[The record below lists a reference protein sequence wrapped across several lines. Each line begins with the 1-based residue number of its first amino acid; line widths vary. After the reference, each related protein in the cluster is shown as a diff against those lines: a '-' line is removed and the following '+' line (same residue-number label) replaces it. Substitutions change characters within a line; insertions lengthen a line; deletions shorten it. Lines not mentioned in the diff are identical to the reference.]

1 MEENFYYSAFEELI
15 KEKAD
20 EYKMYPSD
28 KVWKNINRSL
38 HRRRKW
44 YWSGFVLL
52 LSGISYLA
60 VTELLSPPAEKSL
73 SHPVQPAAAPASSGF
88 NAREFVPFSAAPLES
103 QPPAMETVISAITV
117 EDSGSITAAFEIP
130 LRLLNHPHAP
140 ELWKP
145 DRKASLLISG
155 LAPLNDDEAYNIE
168 VSWPLPGI
176 LANESPA
183 WMDPNART
191 ETESS
196 SKRVLK
202 PLEKENR
209 INWLQDHAAYVPPT
223 IGKRVH
229 WQLAFSPTVNYRKLT
244 GGNGLKSGTGG
255 NNVDL
260 PPTASESNDPEK
272 LVNHKP
278 ALGFELGAHGL
289 LPLTPRLTLKGG
301 LQFNYSKYDIVA
313 FRAPVELATIS
324 LNSSTGLPGNA
335 LTSYTDIR
343 NFSGYFAEDLKN
355 QYYQLS
361 VPVGLELRVLGSDK
375 LQFNIAGTIQPT
387 YMLNKN
393 TYLITNDYKNYTRE
407 PSLVRKWNVNAGA
420 EAFISYSSGD
430 IKWQVGPQ
438 FRYQLLSSYKNE
450 YPIKEYLMEYGIKV
464 GISKTIR

>member
-20 EYKMYPSD
+20 QYKMYPSD
-28 KVWKNINRSL
+28 KVWKNVNRSL
-38 HRRRKW
+38 HTRRKW

-60 VTELLSPPAEKSL
+60 VTELMSPPAGKSL
-73 SHPVQPAAAPASSGF
+73 ADLKQPAATTAPSAF
-88 NAREFVPFSAAPLES
+88 DAREFIPFAP
-103 QPPAMETVISAITV
+103 PPLVNNDPDDRETVVSAIRV

-130 LRLLNHPHAP
+130 LRLLNHAP
-140 ELWKP
+140 ERWKP
-145 DRKASLLISG
+145 DRKAALLISG
-155 LAPLNDDEAYNIE
+155 LAPLNDDETYNIE
-168 VSWPLPGI
+168 LSWPLPEA
-176 LANESPA
+176 LTNASAA
-183 WMDPNART
+183 WMNQDEPEEAGNST
-191 ETESS
+191 
-196 SKRVLK
+196 KRVLK

-209 INWLQDHAAYVPPT
+209 INWLQDHAAYAPLA

-244 GGNGLKSGTGG
+244 GGNGLKSAPGTM
-255 NNVDL
+255 DL
-260 PPTASESNDPEK
+260 PPTANESDDPEK

-289 LPLTPRLTLKGG
+289 LPLTSRLTLKGG

-324 LNSSTGLPGNA
+324 LNSSTGQPGNA

-361 VPVGLELRVLGSDK
+361 VPVGLELRVLGSEK
-375 LQFNIAGTIQPT
+375 FQFNIAGTIQPS

-407 PSLVRKWNVNAGA
+407 PSLVRKWNVNAGT

-430 IKWQVGPQ
+430 LKWQVGPQ

-464 GISKTIR
+464 GITKTIR

>member
-1 MEENFYYSAFEELI
+1 MEENFYHSAFEELI

-20 EYKMYPSD
+20 QYKMYPSD

-60 VTELLSPPAEKSL
+60 VTELMSPPAEQRL
-73 SHPVQPAAAPASSGF
+73 PTGTTPATTTPASGF
-88 NAREFVPFSAAPLES
+88 DAREFVPFTAAPAPDAEVS
-103 QPPAMETVISAITV
+103 GPETVMSAIRV

-130 LRLLNHPHAP
+130 LRLLNPSQ
-140 ELWKP
+140 ESWKL

-155 LAPLNDDEAYNIE
+155 LAPLNDDEIYNIE
-168 VSWPLPGI
+168 LSWPLPDI
-176 LANESPA
+176 LAGQSPA
-183 WMDPNART
+183 WIQGDDAQVPEEGTA
-191 ETESS
+191 
-196 SKRVLK
+196 RVLK

-209 INWLQDHAAYVPPT
+209 VNWLQDHAAYAPPT

-244 GGNGLKSGTGG
+244 GGNGLKSAGNN

-260 PPTASESNDPEK
+260 PPATESVDPEK

-324 LNSSTGLPGNA
+324 LNSSTGMPGNA

-375 LQFNIAGTIQPT
+375 FQFNVAGTIQPT
-387 YMLNKN
+387 YLLNKN

-430 IKWQVGPQ
+430 LKWQVGPQ

-464 GISKTIR
+464 GITKTIR